1 MRCFLYK
8 FQSIANTELII
19 NEFDKNI
26 LSTATVQKVPDRS
39 RRINMF
45 CSLSC
50 RVNTFYRQNT
60 ETNSCYKCFL
70 LTKTKNIIQRKLN
83 SWWNTFIEIVLRKKQ
98 STIDTYTIYFS
109 VCMVTRFWWWTV
121 PKQDRSRPSSDRNQT
136 SRQID
141 SGSLFLQVA
150 LVFYLCPNSLRH

>member
-1 MRCFLYK
+1 MHGLIFETSVCYWQNQPGCYLFFCSSPSEERKNPKRQGSFHFSLRKLRRGQTKGMRCFLYK

-60 ETNSCYKCFL
+60 ETNSCYKCL
-70 LTKTKNIIQRKLN
+70 LFTKTKDIIQRKLN
-83 SWWNTFIEIVLRKKQ
+83 SW
-98 STIDTYTIYFS
+98 
-109 VCMVTRFWWWTV
+109 
-121 PKQDRSRPSSDRNQT
+121 
-136 SRQID
+136 
-141 SGSLFLQVA
+141 
-150 LVFYLCPNSLRH
+150 